1 MRIFYFVRDC
11 HRHRPGC
18 MTLVTNDQPLALE
31 GASVG
36 IEALSRQQ
44 LFAAKCIAMSPPTNL
59 ATSTEAREGGERAR
73 EKERER
79 SGACEKTGGI
89 GGGKSRGRNGDD
101 ISSGIGSDMAGV
113 SLADW
118 EGEQGPGERGVRGDE
133 QGKQAPPDR
142 KKHAQRMRAAAFESL
157 EHAEQE
163 ARGRKQQVGGG
174 SGCV

>member
-1 MRIFYFVRDC
+1 
-11 HRHRPGC
+11 

-101 ISSGIGSDMAGV
+101 ISSGIGSGMAGV
-113 SLADW
+113 SLAGFRDIGMVHIICIW
-118 EGEQGPGERGVRGDE
+118 KKCNERLPNLSVSSL
-133 QGKQAPPDR
+133 KSHP
-142 KKHAQRMRAAAFESL
+142 HAI
-157 EHAEQE
+157 
-163 ARGRKQQVGGG
+163 
-174 SGCV
+174 